1 MRALAWSVV
10 ASAVV
15 VIVLLATVTLV
26 LVRSNNDGIPQV
38 TDVTATT
45 SGRTIVFSWN
55 DPGIAT
61 DDSYQVTTNDGK
73 SSLQSATKFPV
84 DAQAGERVCITVAVN
99 RAGKVGPTSAE
110 KCVDFTG

>member
-26 LVRSNNDGIPQV
+26 LVRSNSDGIPQV

-45 SGRTIVFSWN
+45 SGRTVVFSWD
-55 DPGIAT
+55 DPGIT
-61 DDSYQVTTNDGK
+61 EGDSYQVTTADG
-73 SSLQSATKFPV
+73 SSSIQSATRFPV
-84 DAQAGERVCITVAVN
+84 DAQTGERVCITVAVN
-99 RAGKVGPTSAE
+99 RAGKVGPPSAE